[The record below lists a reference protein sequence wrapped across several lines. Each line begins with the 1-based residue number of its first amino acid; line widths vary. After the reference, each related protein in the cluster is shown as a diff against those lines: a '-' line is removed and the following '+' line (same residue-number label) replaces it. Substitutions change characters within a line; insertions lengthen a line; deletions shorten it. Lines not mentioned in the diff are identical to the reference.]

1 MVRSMNMRRTFWISL
16 VACALLG
23 AAGCSSP
30 PPDAG
35 APVSLAAPSKVA
47 PPAPAPPPGALAP
60 PSAAELG
67 LAAPPSAPGG
77 QLAGLEPSE
86 IRVMMVDLN
95 LAHALDLCGFPALG
109 GFIRDYAQ
117 KTIDSCPNSAERK
130 AAFRS
135 LLQSARLR
143 EQRFDDEARAQG
155 TLPRCYQPDKVQAI
169 KEMIPMAQR
178 LVAIADRPIEC
189 ASISRA
195 ER

>member
-1 MVRSMNMRRTFWISL
+1 MRRTFWISL
-16 VACALLG
+16 LACALLS

-47 PPAPAPPPGALAP
+47 PPAPAPPPGAVAP

-67 LAAPPSAPGG
+67 LAAPPSALGSG

-109 GFIRDYAQ
+109 AFIRDYAQ
-117 KTIDSCPNSAERK
+117 KTIDYCPNSAERK

-143 EQRFDDEARAQG
+143 EQRLDDEARAQG
-155 TLPRCYQPDKVQAI
+155 TLPRCYQPDRLQAI
-169 KEMIPMAQR
+169 KEMVPMAQR